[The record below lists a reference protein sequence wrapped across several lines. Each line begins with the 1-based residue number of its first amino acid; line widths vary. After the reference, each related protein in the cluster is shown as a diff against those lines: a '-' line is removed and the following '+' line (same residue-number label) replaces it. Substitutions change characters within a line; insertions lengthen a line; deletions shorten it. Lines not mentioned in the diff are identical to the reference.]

1 MAAEKFLAVDDVARL
16 LQIPKEQVLE
26 LAKKGVLRGFLDQK
40 TYKFKPTDV
49 ESYKK
54 KLASSATALTSG
66 MEATEVNPA
75 VRKDATSKI
84 DLAEIDAAGGI
95 EDADQTSVMAPADE
109 EVQKAKTE
117 DTPVFQFSDQDLG
130 LQEETPTGE
139 DGDQTSLLAA
149 AEEKAAGKK
158 ESDTKPDF
166 DFAEKELNIGPASGS
181 ADKGESVLIADESE
195 SSVDILDIAE
205 ESSSDSAAGTGT
217 SAALKAAADDASS
230 GDEVEAITDIEE
242 SPQPMPAV
250 PAETGEKLDRTVT
263 DVLGVAEESSEDELQ
278 ELDLDKVV
286 DTQEAVIA
294 AEDASSGSEEAIKTA
309 ADATD
314 TVPVVDE
321 GSTVGID
328 AEAATTQAAAIAG
341 ETAAV
346 AGAVADAI
354 QEATVG
360 AEEGSES
367 EEGVV
372 EEVVEE
378 VAEAEP
384 EAAGAVGMFQ
394 AVAPAQPSLL
404 YNIGLAAGL
413 LIMVGGAVFIFS
425 EMFEYQGSFT
435 QQVIQFVSQ
444 VPLFNS

>member
-1 MAAEKFLAVDDVARL
+1 MAAEKFLTAEEVARL
-16 LQIPKEQVLE
+16 LQVPKEQVLE

-40 TYKFKPTDV
+40 TYKFKPSDV

-54 KLASSATALTSG
+54 KLASSATAMSSG

-109 EVQKAKTE
+109 EVQKTKTE

-158 ESDTKPDF
+158 ESDAKPDF
-166 DFAEKELNIGPASGS
+166 DFAEKELNIGLDDK
-181 ADKGESVLIADESE
+181 ADKGESVLVADESE
-195 SSVDILDIAE
+195 SSVDILDVAE
-205 ESSSDSAAGTGT
+205 ESSSDSAAPGT
-217 SAALKAAADDASS
+217 SAALKAAVEESSS

-250 PAETGEKLDRTVT
+250 PAEPAEKLDRTVT

-294 AEDASSGSEEAIKTA
+294 EDASSGSEESIKTA

-321 GSTVGID
+321 GSTVGIE
-328 AEAATTQAAAIAG
+328 AEQATTQAAVEAAG
-341 ETAAV
+341 DTAAV

-367 EEGVV
+367 QEAVADDVIEEI
-372 EEVVEE
+372 
-378 VAEAEP
+378 AEP
-384 EAAGAVGMFQ
+384 EAQPIGMFP
-394 AVAPAQPSLL
+394 AVAPVQPSIL

-413 LIMVGGAVFIFS
+413 LILIGGAVFVFS

-435 QQVIQFVSQ
+435 QQVIQFVGQ

>member
-1 MAAEKFLAVDDVARL
+1 MAAEKYLTAEEVARL
-16 LQIPKEQVLE
+16 LQVPKEQVIE

-54 KLASSATALTSG
+54 KLSSSATAMTSG

-75 VRKDATSKI
+75 VRKDPTSKI

-109 EVQKAKTE
+109 EVHKAKTE

-139 DGDQTSLLAA
+139 DADQTSLLSP
-149 AEEKAAGKK
+149 AEEKAGGKK
-158 ESDTKPDF
+158 EPETKPDF
-166 DFAEKELNIGPASGS
+166 DFAEKELNIGPATGG
-181 ADKGESVLIADESE
+181 ADKGESVLVADESE
-195 SSVDILDIAE
+195 SSVDILDVAE
-205 ESSSDSAAGTGT
+205 ESSSDSNAPGT
-217 SAALKAAADDASS
+217 SAALKAAADEASS

-250 PAETGEKLDRTVT
+250 PAEPAEKLDRTVT

-286 DTQEAVIA
+286 DTQEAVIS
-294 AEDASSGSEEAIKTA
+294 EDASSGSEESIKTS

-328 AEAATTQAAAIAG
+328 AEQATTQAAVETAG

-354 QEATVG
+354 QEAAVG

-367 EEGVV
+367 EEAVAEDVV

-378 VAEAEP
+378 AQP
-384 EAAGAVGMFQ
+384 QAGVGMFQ

-413 LIMVGGAVFIFS
+413 LILIGGAVFVFS
-425 EMFEYQGSFT
+425 EMLEYQGSFT
-435 QQVIQFVSQ
+435 QQVMQIVKQ